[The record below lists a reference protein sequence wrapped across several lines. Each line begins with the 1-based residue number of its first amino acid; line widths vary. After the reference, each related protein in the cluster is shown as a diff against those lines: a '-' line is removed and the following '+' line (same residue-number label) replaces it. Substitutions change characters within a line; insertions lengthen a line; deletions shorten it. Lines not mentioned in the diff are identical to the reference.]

1 MMKNILKKEEV
12 YNYIISTNSVK
23 ELVEKIGCSKDKIID
38 YIKNNNLYE
47 IYCKQYNIKYNEN
60 YLLHCCICDST
71 KQVKTFKGN
80 PYCKKH
86 FNHMYR
92 YGKIIDKTIYDKNDI
107 EYDYKNNIAYII
119 LRDKYQNI
127 NGKAIIDIED
137 VDKIKQYKWYLSFGY
152 PVTKG
157 IDKNTGIDISNVIFN
172 DYDKIYDHIDK
183 NRLNN
188 KKSNLRVV
196 NQHQNTMNM
205 GKKYTNSSGVTGVA
219 KKLTKNGIKWY
230 ANITYNYKSIWL
242 GCYDTFDEAVLARLK
257 GEAEYFKNYSPN
269 YNVKNNTIKLTYVS
283 KTDNKIHTIE
293 LNLNGEII

>member
-196 NQHQNTMNM
+196 NQHQNIMNM

-269 YNVKNNTIKLTYVS
+269 YNVKNNTIKLTYIS